1 MQYWPDLWGGL
12 QVNSLA
18 RTIVVAATGLA
29 LLSVV
34 PQAGHAS
41 TPGQLSFSP
50 NQLMFSDQSP
60 GTSSTSQSSVVTN
73 VGGSPVH
80 IDQDPVWLP
89 ADSGS
94 VTSPLEFDVSTDCA
108 GATLA
113 GGQSCT
119 VTVTF
124 RPTLRGKQ
132 TGVLRLYSDAD
143 NQESGIT
150 LLGNASLS
158 KVTPTTDDWACDHIA
173 GCMIP
178 FSTFVGTSSKPIDVT
193 LTVDGNSPVEFADK
207 AFDVQE
213 GYAHELKAT
222 STCDGVTLNPDEDCI
237 LTVWFAPASVGRR
250 GLITVTANS
259 NAVGFYR
266 AATLLAEGKEPTQPP
281 GTPPEAPTDLR
292 TASALTSVQ
301 ISWTPASTPP
311 GGSQQSFRV
320 VAEPSGR
327 TCSTSTNSC
336 TVRRLDAETEY
347 TFTVTAYND
356 WGGSPATPSIHASTL
371 QDLATAR
378 ITPTNSQVLAGQNAE
393 LSAAQS
399 TSLSGKPVTF
409 EWDPGTG
416 TFTPGGPTWTGQ
428 WNTPGTHTIR
438 VRVTSSTGQQDTAT
452 AVIDVLADQP
462 TARLTPATSH
472 VVTGQNVEL
481 SAAASTSL
489 SGKPVTFEWDPG
501 TGTFTPG
508 GPTWT
513 GQWNT
518 PGTHTIRVRVTSSTG
533 QQDVATAVVQAFPS
547 SLRTTGISI
556 NGGLPYT
563 NSSVV
568 TLSLGWP
575 ALSQQVRLS
584 NDGGFARGSLKDLA
598 SELEW
603 RLDDSV
609 GGKFTKIVYARFV
622 DSSNHESGTYL
633 DDIIFDNDP
642 PTLTAVSASPLSRQA
657 AATAQTAG
665 TRQQRWVIRSRAKDN
680 RTGVTALRVS
690 LKKSSGAAQQS
701 VAYKKKALVLI
712 RPRKAIWVQV
722 QDGATNWSPWTR
734 AKIKRR

>member
-1 MQYWPDLWGGL
+1 M
-12 QVNSLA
+12 A
-18 RTIVVAATGLA
+18 
-29 LLSVV
+29 VV

-73 VGGSPVH
+73 VGSSPVH
-80 IDQDPVWLP
+80 IEQDPVWLP
-89 ADSGS
+89 ADYGS

-108 GATLA
+108 GTTLA

-193 LTVDGNSPVEFADK
+193 LTVDGNSPVEFADR

-213 GYAHELKAT
+213 EYAHELKAT
-222 STCDGVTLNPDEDCI
+222 STCDGVTLNRDEDCI

-311 GGSQQSFRV
+311 GGSQESFRV

-336 TVRRLDAETEY
+336 IVPRLNAETEY
-347 TFTVTAYND
+347 TFAVTAYND
-356 WGGSPATPSIHASTL
+356 WGGSPVAASVHASTL

-378 ITPTNSQVLAGQNAE
+378 ISPPSSQVL
-393 LSAAQS
+393 
-399 TSLSGKPVTF
+399 
-409 EWDPGTG
+409 
-416 TFTPGGPTWTGQ
+416 TGQ
-428 WNTPGTHTIR
+428 
-438 VRVTSSTGQQDTAT
+438 S
-452 AVIDVLADQP
+452 
-462 TARLTPATSH
+462 
-472 VVTGQNVEL
+472 VEL

-513 GQWNT
+513 GIWNS
-518 PGTHTIRVRVTSSTG
+518 PGTHTIRVRATSPTG
-533 QQDVATAVVQAFPS
+533 QKDTATAVIDVLPDKPTARVTPATSQIITGQSVELSAAASTSLSGKPVTFEWDPGTGTFTPGGPTWTGIWNSPGTHTIRVRATSPTGLTDVATAVVQVFPS
-547 SLRTTGISI
+547 SPRTAGISI

-563 NSSVV
+563 NSPVV

-575 ALSQQVRLS
+575 EFSERVRLS
-584 NDGGFARGSLKDLA
+584 NDGGFARDSLKDLA
-598 SELEW
+598 SEVQW
-603 RLDDSV
+603 RLDDSID
-609 GGKFTKIVYARFV
+609 GKYTKIVYARFV
-622 DSSNHESGTYL
+622 NSSNKESGTYL

-642 PTLTAVSASPLSRQA
+642 PTLRAVSATPLSQQA
-657 AATAQTAG
+657 AATAQAAG
-665 TRQQRWVIRSRAKDN
+665 PRQQRWVIRSRAKDN

-690 LKKSSGAAQQS
+690 VKKSSGSGQQT
-701 VAYKKKALVLI
+701 VAYKKKAFVSI
-712 RPRKAIWVQV
+712 RPKKAIWVKV
-722 QDGATNWSPWTR
+722 QDGATNWTPWRR
-734 AKIKRR
+734 AKINRR

>member
-1 MQYWPDLWGGL
+1 M
-12 QVNSLA
+12 A
-18 RTIVVAATGLA
+18 
-29 LLSVV
+29 VV

-73 VGGSPVH
+73 VGSSPVH
-80 IDQDPVWLP
+80 IEQDPVWLP
-89 ADSGS
+89 ADYGS

-108 GATLA
+108 GTTLA

-193 LTVDGNSPVEFADK
+193 LTVDGNSPVEFADR

-213 GYAHELKAT
+213 EYAHELKAT
-222 STCDGVTLNPDEDCI
+222 STCDGVTLNRDEDCI

-311 GGSQQSFRV
+311 GGSQESFRV

-336 TVRRLDAETEY
+336 IVPRLNAETEY
-347 TFTVTAYND
+347 TFAVTAYND
-356 WGGSPATPSIHASTL
+356 WGGSPVAASVHASTL

-378 ITPTNSQVLAGQNAE
+378 ISPPSSQVL
-393 LSAAQS
+393 
-399 TSLSGKPVTF
+399 
-409 EWDPGTG
+409 
-416 TFTPGGPTWTGQ
+416 TGQ
-428 WNTPGTHTIR
+428 
-438 VRVTSSTGQQDTAT
+438 S
-452 AVIDVLADQP
+452 
-462 TARLTPATSH
+462 
-472 VVTGQNVEL
+472 VEL

-513 GQWNT
+513 GIWNS
-518 PGTHTIRVRVTSSTG
+518 PGTHTIRVRATSPTG
-533 QQDVATAVVQAFPS
+533 LTDVATAVVQVFPS
-547 SLRTTGISI
+547 SPRTAGISI

-563 NSSVV
+563 NSPVV

-575 ALSQQVRLS
+575 EFSERVRLS
-584 NDGGFARGSLKDLA
+584 NDGGFARDSLKDLA
-598 SELEW
+598 SEVQW
-603 RLDDSV
+603 RLDDSID
-609 GGKFTKIVYARFV
+609 GKYTKIVYARFV
-622 DSSNHESGTYL
+622 NSSNKESGTYL

-642 PTLTAVSASPLSRQA
+642 PTLRAVSATPLSQQA
-657 AATAQTAG
+657 AATAQAAG
-665 TRQQRWVIRSRAKDN
+665 PRQQRWVIRSRAKDN

-690 LKKSSGAAQQS
+690 VKKSSGSGQQT
-701 VAYKKKALVLI
+701 VAYKKKAFVSI
-712 RPRKAIWVQV
+712 RPKKAIWVKV
-722 QDGATNWSPWTR
+722 QDGATNWTPWRR
-734 AKIKRR
+734 AKINRR

>member
-1 MQYWPDLWGGL
+1 M
-12 QVNSLA
+12 A
-18 RTIVVAATGLA
+18 
-29 LLSVV
+29 VV

-41 TPGQLSFSP
+41 TQGQLSFSP

-73 VGGSPVH
+73 VGSSPVH
-80 IDQDPVWLP
+80 IEQDPVWLP
-89 ADSGS
+89 ADYGS

-108 GATLA
+108 GTTLA

-193 LTVDGNSPVEFADK
+193 LTVDGNSPVEFADR

-213 GYAHELKAT
+213 EYAHELKAT
-222 STCDGVTLNPDEDCI
+222 STCDGVTLNRDEDCI

-311 GGSQQSFRV
+311 GGSQESFRV

-336 TVRRLDAETEY
+336 IVPRLNAETEY
-347 TFTVTAYND
+347 TFAVTAYND
-356 WGGSPATPSIHASTL
+356 WGGSPVAASVHASTL

-378 ITPTNSQVLAGQNAE
+378 ISPPSSQVL
-393 LSAAQS
+393 
-399 TSLSGKPVTF
+399 
-409 EWDPGTG
+409 
-416 TFTPGGPTWTGQ
+416 TGQ
-428 WNTPGTHTIR
+428 
-438 VRVTSSTGQQDTAT
+438 S
-452 AVIDVLADQP
+452 
-462 TARLTPATSH
+462 
-472 VVTGQNVEL
+472 VEL

-513 GQWNT
+513 GIWNS
-518 PGTHTIRVRVTSSTG
+518 PGTHTIRVRATSPTG
-533 QQDVATAVVQAFPS
+533 LTDVATAVVQVFPS
-547 SLRTTGISI
+547 SPRTAGISI

-563 NSSVV
+563 NSPVV

-575 ALSQQVRLS
+575 EFSERVRLS
-584 NDGGFARGSLKDLA
+584 NDGGFARDSLKDLA
-598 SELEW
+598 SEVQW
-603 RLDDSV
+603 RLDDSID
-609 GGKFTKIVYARFV
+609 GKYTKIVYARFV
-622 DSSNHESGTYL
+622 NSSNKESGTYL

-642 PTLTAVSASPLSRQA
+642 PTLRAVSATPLSQQA
-657 AATAQTAG
+657 AATAQAAG
-665 TRQQRWVIRSRAKDN
+665 PRQQRWVIRSRAKDN

-690 LKKSSGAAQQS
+690 VKKSSGSGQQT
-701 VAYKKKALVLI
+701 VAYKKKAFVSI
-712 RPRKAIWVQV
+712 RPKKAIWVKV
-722 QDGATNWSPWTR
+722 QDGATNWTPWRR
-734 AKIKRR
+734 AKINRR